1 MPNFHFSKEQT
12 EALVDYLKYVDA
24 NAFSYK
30 NTTPNETENNIIK
43 LFLLSLPFFRFFR
56 TCFWDFRRITT
67 SLSQFI
73 ERYFVFPKNETASY
87 LSFYQLDF
95 TAATGIIYYYLPE
108 VSGRKFIL
116 KNYEITNP
124 LQILI
129 LVLVTVFFVLG
140 KFGGREY
147 LEFPPYIVILIVSS
161 WLIFMY
167 NFFMTVKPNYKT
179 VPVYIW
185 S

>member
-1 MPNFHFSKEQT
+1 MVHYHCHF
-12 EALVDYLKYVDA
+12 
-24 NAFSYK
+24 FS
-30 NTTPNETENNIIK
+30 
-43 LFLLSLPFFRFFR
+43 FFRA
-56 TCFWDFRRITT
+56 CFWDFRRIAT

-73 ERYFVFPKNETASY
+73 ERYFVFPKMRPLHTY
-87 LSFYQLDF
+87 LSINWIF

-108 VSGRKFIL
+108 VSGRKIYSEKL
-116 KNYEITNP
+116 AKLQIA

-147 LEFPPYIVILIVSS
+147 LEFPPYIVILTVSS

-167 NFFMTVKPNYKT
+167 NFFMTVKTK
-179 VPVYIW
+179 
-185 S
+185 

>member
-1 MPNFHFSKEQT
+1 MRPLH
-12 EALVDYLKYVDA
+12 
-24 NAFSYK
+24 
-30 NTTPNETENNIIK
+30 
-43 LFLLSLPFFRFFR
+43 
-56 TCFWDFRRITT
+56 T
-67 SLSQFI
+67 SLSI
-73 ERYFVFPKNETASY
+73 NWI
-87 LSFYQLDF
+87 F
-95 TAATGIIYYYLPE
+95 TAATGIIYSEKLA
-108 VSGRKFIL
+108 IL
-116 KNYEITNP
+116 QIA

-185 S
+185 SWSTGL